1 MTKCSVDDCSKE
13 QYSQGSYIRHSN
25 YTIKDPFRYCYLDPM
40 MPVPVG
46 IQVFVGK
53 ELARPIVREVQAEI
67 VSFVEIEVDDY
78 KKG

>member
-1 MTKCSVDDCSKE
+1 
-13 QYSQGSYIRHSN
+13 
-25 YTIKDPFRYCYLDPM
+25 M